1 MIFLCTSTKK
11 SSVTKWQTTGRK
23 ALLLSQTELLK
34 SINAKGKAIFKFI
47 IIFLS
52 QEFQFQE
59 IFIFLFIFSLK
70 YRFLAF
76 GQGPGSFKK
85 KP

>member
-34 SINAKGKAIFKFI
+34 SINAKGKAIFKFF
-47 IIFLS
+47 IFLS
-52 QEFQFQE
+52 HEFQFQE

>member
-34 SINAKGKAIFKFI
+34 SINAKGKAIF
-47 IIFLS
+47 LS
-52 QEFQFQE
+52 HEFQFQE